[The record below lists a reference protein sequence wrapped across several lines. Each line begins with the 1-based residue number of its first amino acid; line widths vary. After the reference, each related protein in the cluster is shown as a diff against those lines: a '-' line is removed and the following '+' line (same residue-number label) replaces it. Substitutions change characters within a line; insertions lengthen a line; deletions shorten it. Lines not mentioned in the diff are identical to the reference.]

1 MDYLA
6 KFPKQRIGHPLKTKL
21 TLKPLIRTAY
31 CQSLICQKSFQIRL
45 PRHPISLPRDIRKIQ
60 LCILLGSSTKIRPH
74 RSRAFKGLHP
84 KIRAL
89 ALVQQMKRT
98 HGKCQ
103 DLRGCSKK
111 MKMKKTRDSPKATS
125 RGFKILSRW
134 ILRKQRRHFSNQ
146 KVKAKRVF
154 RSYHQL

>member
-6 KFPKQRIGHPLKTKL
+6 KFPKQRIGHSLKTKL
-21 TLKPLIRTAY
+21 TIKPLIRTVY
-31 CQSLICQKSFQIRL
+31 WQSLMRQKSFQIRL

-98 HGKCQ
+98 HGNCQ
-103 DLRGCSKK
+103 DLIGCSKK
-111 MKMKKTRDSPKATS
+111 VKMKKTRESPKATS
-125 RGFKILSRW
+125 RGYKIHPRW
-134 ILRKQRRHFSNQ
+134 ILRKQRRKFSNQ
-146 KVKAKRVF
+146 KAKAKSVIR
-154 RSYHQL
+154 

>member
-21 TLKPLIRTAY
+21 TMKPLIRTVY
-31 CQSLICQKSFQIRL
+31 WQSLMRQKSFQIRL

-111 MKMKKTRDSPKATS
+111 VKMKKTRDSPKATS

-146 KVKAKRVF
+146 KAKAKRVF